1 MKLSVVFAFALVL
14 GTAVGASTLP
24 AVAAMTAT
32 QSSEVAQ
39 MQATAKT
46 AQAAIVASP
55 DDMKAM
61 QSAIAAQSSKQAAA
75 VLLRHGFT
83 ADQLNH
89 GLIVFKAAML
99 PSRVRS
105 GQFFYIEIDH
115 SPFKISVHGLP

>member
-1 MKLSVVFAFALVL
+1 M
-14 GTAVGASTLP
+14 
-24 AVAAMTAT
+24 
-32 QSSEVAQ
+32 E
-39 MQATAKT
+39 ATAKT

-83 ADQLNH
+83 MAQLNH
-89 GLIVFKAAML
+89 GIIIFKHAML
-99 PSRVRS
+99 PTRVQS